1 MSAEIYKLK
10 FGINHC
16 YIIKGK
22 DAIMVDGGPP
32 NSGKSFLKKLKS
44 LSIRPDEIKLIVL
57 THGDPDH
64 AGSAKEIKEITG
76 AQIAIHEYDRK
87 NLEEAINNWPPGV
100 TTWGKITHFVFY
112 PIFMKWVSF
121 SPVKADI
128 ILQHEEFPLEQY
140 GINGRIIYTPGHT
153 AGSVSVLLDSGEA
166 FVGCMAHNG
175 FPFKISPGLPIY
187 ADDIEKV
194 KESWYILLE
203 HGAKMIYPG
212 HGKAFSVKKIKKLL

>member
-1 MSAEIYKLK
+1 MPADIYKLK

-22 DAIMVDGGPP
+22 NAIMIDAGPP
-32 NSGKSFLKKLKS
+32 ESGRSFLKKLNS
-44 LSIRPDEIKLIVL
+44 LSIRPGEIKLIVL

-87 NLEEAINNWPPGV
+87 NLEEARNNWPPGV

-112 PIFMKWVSF
+112 PIFMKWISF

-128 ILQHEEFPLEQY
+128 ILKHEEFPLEQY

-175 FPFKISPGLPIY
+175 FPFTFHPVLPIY
-187 ADDIEKV
+187 AEDIAEIK
-194 KESWYILLE
+194 KSWDILIRQ
-203 HGAKMIYPG
+203 GAKMIYPG
-212 HGKAFSVKKIKKLL
+212 HGNPFPVEKILKYL